1 MLLYGTKDYSDARV
15 LIKKS
20 WCWTVRYGTVL
31 YKNTVPYSTGTVLYS
46 QAFNNKESNTTYASS
61 KVAS

>member
-31 YKNTVPYSTGTVLYS
+31 YKNTVQYRTVLYS
-46 QAFNNKESNTTYASS
+46 QASNKESNTTSASS